1 MKKVLKVIILAI
13 IFYLCIVP
21 YKCTKA
27 ENETE
32 QTTQQ
37 ETEENSKTET
47 TQTEQNEQ
55 NEQNQQNESETT
67 DSNTSNENHN
77 QEENDNNKP
86 EQHQSTNQPVSQPEQ
101 NVNNSSTRR
110 TTARPNTTQVESSN
124 ANLSDLGITP
134 NDFKG
139 FKPGTLNYSVTVPN
153 DVEKINVYAKTQD
166 AKAKITS
173 GIGNHDLN
181 VGSNDIQ
188 IVVTAENG
196 ATQTY
201 TINVTREESAQEEN
215 KEQEI
220 VPNSDLKKLE
230 VKGYKLTPAF
240 SANVYEYKLDV
251 NQDVTNLDIITE
263 GANDKVSIE
272 IAGNTDLK
280 ER

>member
-32 QTTQQ
+32 QTTQE
-37 ETEENSKTET
+37 ETGENSKTET

-77 QEENDNNKP
+77 QEGNNNNLAP
-86 EQHQSTNQPVSQPEQ
+86 QEQ
-101 NVNNSSTRR
+101 NVNNSSPRR
-110 TTARPNTTQVESSN
+110 IIARPNTTQVESSN

-153 DVEKINVYAKTQD
+153 NVEKVNVYAKTQD

-173 GIGNHDLN
+173 GTGNHDLI
-181 VGSNDIQ
+181 VGENAIQ
-188 IVVTAENG
+188 IIVTAENG
-196 ATQTY
+196 DTQTY
-201 TINVTREESAQEEN
+201 TINVTREEAAQEEN

-220 VPNSDLKKLE
+220 LPNSDLKKLE
-230 VKGYKLTPAF
+230 VKGFKITPAF
-240 SANVYEYKLDV
+240 SANIYEYKLDV
-251 NQDVTNLDIITE
+251 DQDVTDLDIITE
-263 GANDKVSIE
+263 GANDQISIE
-272 IAGNTDLK
+272 IVGNTDLK
-280 ER
+280 VRRKYNYYFGKK

>member
-32 QTTQQ
+32 QTTQE
-37 ETEENSKTET
+37 ETENNNQTESNQNEENEQKPADSNTTDDEHQADSNNNSTDKDET
-47 TQTEQNEQ
+47 TQPVET
-55 NEQNQQNESETT
+55 SEKETKKSPTKKTT
-67 DSNTSNENHN
+67 
-77 QEENDNNKP
+77 K
-86 EQHQSTNQPVSQPEQ
+86 QP
-101 NVNNSSTRR
+101 
-110 TTARPNTTQVESSN
+110 TTQVESSN

-153 DVEKINVYAKTQD
+153 NVEKVNVYAKTQD

-173 GIGNHDLN
+173 GIGNHNLN
-181 VGSNDIQ
+181 VGENAIQ
-188 IVVTAENG
+188 IIVTAENG

-201 TINVTREESAQEEN
+201 TINVTREENAQEEN

-220 VPNSDLKKLE
+220 LPNSDLKKLE
-230 VKGYKLTPAF
+230 VKGFKITPAF
-240 SANVYEYKLDV
+240 SANIYEYKLDV
-251 NQDVTNLDIITE
+251 DQDVTDLDIITE
-263 GANDKVSIE
+263 GANDQISIE
-272 IAGNTDLK
+272 IVGNTDLK
-280 ER
+280 VRRKYNYYFGKK